1 MKRVKVDVRI
11 TVADTVS
18 DVLVRIYK
26 DAVATNPDGAI
37 AKDAALSAIVA
48 EVEKLSAQ
56 ITTAI
61 NKDKVATS
69 LEDADAKRDELIRQL
84 GTLLAGYGA
93 IPLAEK
99 KAAAEKLS
107 AVYDKYGK
115 AIVNEPYAREIL
127 TD

>member
-1 MKRVKVDVRI
+1 MKRVKVDVRV

-26 DAVATNPDGAI
+26 EAVANNPDGAV
-37 AKDAALSAIVA
+37 AKDTALSAIVT
-48 EVEKLSAQ
+48 EVEKLSAD

-61 NKDKVATS
+61 NRDKVSTS
-69 LEDADAKRDELIRQL
+69 LEDADTKRDELIRQL